1 MIQHENVGDYLNNL
15 SEKLKK
21 RTTVKRSFAEI
32 ETFPLAHGQ
41 CMYVL
46 DFKERTAIYQKG
58 VTELLGYTP
67 EEFTFDLVIST
78 YHPNDYEI
86 VTRLIQATLRF
97 ASEHNVSKDVGFF
110 LTYRIRRK
118 DGSYI
123 KVLRQS
129 NVYET
134 DPNGKIISNI
144 SMLTDISFID
154 TSEKVQWK
162 FDAPGLD
169 KKEFNKYITYQYADF
184 FSERELNVLQLLKN
198 GVTSAAIAK
207 QLNIS
212 KHTVDGHRRN
222 MLRKSNC
229 TNTIDLI
236 NFSKNNGIIT
246 I

>member
-1 MIQHENVGDYLNNL
+1 MTENVDDYLNSL
-15 SEKLKK
+15 SQKLKK
-21 RTTVKRSFAEI
+21 RKSVKRPFTEI
-32 ETFPLAHGQ
+32 KTFPIAHGQ

-58 VTELLGYTP
+58 VAEFLGYTP
-67 EEFTFDLVIST
+67 DEFTFDLVIST
-78 YHPNDYEI
+78 YHPNDYNI
-86 VTRLIQATLRF
+86 VTRLIQATLQF

-154 TSEKVQWK
+154 TSEKVQWR
-162 FDAPGLD
+162 FEAPGLD
-169 KKEFNKYITYQYADF
+169 KQEFKRYITRQYEGF
-184 FSERELNVLQLLKN
+184 FSERELEVIQLLRN
-198 GVTSAAIAK
+198 GFTSDAIARK
-207 QLNIS
+207 LTIS
-212 KHTVDGHRRN
+212 KHSVDGHRRK
-222 MLRKSNC
+222 MLSKSNC

-236 NFSKNNGIIT
+236 NFSKNNGIIA